1 VKELYTGKLKSMICN
16 KSPLYAKKAFFKKK
30 LHLFWLKRAK
40 YILLITTTLLFI
52 NAVILNF
59 TGCCAYSFTGAA
71 VPEHLQTIAIPI
83 LDDRS
88 GAGEPGLRELLTER
102 LTQKF
107 IDDNTLQVTERTAA
121 DAILECTI
129 TSLSDAPAIV
139 TAGETVASR
148 RVTISVQAVY
158 KDLVK
163 RKTIFEKSFSGYGDY
178 SSGLDISGRQTAI
191 EEAVDNITEDIL
203 LDTVSGW

>member
-1 VKELYTGKLKSMICN
+1 MICS
-16 KSPLYAKKAFFKKK
+16 KFLLSAKKAFYKQKM
-30 LHLFWLKRAK
+30 HLFQLRSEK
-40 YILLITTTLLFI
+40 YILLLTISLLFI
-52 NAVILNF
+52 TSVILNF
-59 TGCCAYSFTGAA
+59 TGCCLYSFTGAA
-71 VPEHLQTIAIPI
+71 VPEHLQTIALPI
-83 LDDRS
+83 SDDRS

-139 TAGETVASR
+139 TAGENVTSR
-148 RVTISVQAVY
+148 RVTISVQAAY

-163 RKTIFEKSFSGYGDY
+163 RKTIYEKNFSNYGDY
-178 SSGLDISGRQTAI
+178 SSAGDINARRTAI

>member
-1 VKELYTGKLKSMICN
+1 MQSEKKINFRLKLQLIQVKRETDLSLMAIS
-16 KSPLYAKKAFFKKK
+16 
-30 LHLFWLKRAK
+30 
-40 YILLITTTLLFI
+40 LLFI
-52 NAVILNF
+52 NFIIVNL
-59 TGCCAYSFTGAA
+59 TGCCVYSFTGASA
-71 VPEHLQTIAIPI
+71 PEHLQTIALPI
-83 LDDRS
+83 SDDRS

-139 TAGETVASR
+139 TAGENVTSR
-148 RVTISVQAVY
+148 RVTITVQAVY

-163 RKTIFEKSFSGYGDY
+163 RKTIYEKSFSNYGDY
-178 SSGLDISGRQTAI
+178 PSGGNLSDRGTAI
-191 EEAVDNITEDIL
+191 EEAIDNITEDIL

>member
-1 VKELYTGKLKSMICN
+1 MYFIQ
-16 KSPLYAKKAFFKKK
+16 FKGE
-30 LHLFWLKRAK
+30 
-40 YILLITTTLLFI
+40 INITLLTVLLLFI
-52 NAVILNF
+52 NSAILNF
-59 TGCCAYSFTGAA
+59 MGCCVYSFTGAA
-71 VPEHLQTIAIPI
+71 VPEHLQTIALPI
-83 LDDRS
+83 SDDRS

-139 TAGETVASR
+139 TAGENVTSR
-148 RVTISVQAVY
+148 RVTISVQAIY
-158 KDLVK
+158 RDLVK
-163 RKTIFEKSFSGYGDY
+163 RKTIYEKSFSNYGDY
-178 SSGLDISGRQTAI
+178 PSGENISDRRTAI

>member
-1 VKELYTGKLKSMICN
+1 MIYN
-16 KSPLYAKKAFFKKK
+16 KFILSAQNTIFGEK
-30 LHLFWLKRAK
+30 LHFIQLKREMNITLLTVSLL
-40 YILLITTTLLFI
+40 YINLLI
-52 NAVILNF
+52 LNL
-59 TGCCAYSFTGAA
+59 GCCVYSFTGAA
-71 VPEHLQTIAIPI
+71 VPEHLQTIAIPVS
-83 LDDRS
+83 DDRS
-88 GAGEPGLRELLTER
+88 GAGEPGLRELLTNQ

-129 TSLSDAPAIV
+129 ISLSDAPAIV
-139 TAGETVASR
+139 TAGENVTSR

-163 RKTIFEKSFSGYGDY
+163 RKTVYEKNFSNYGDY
-178 SSGLDISGRQTAI
+178 RSGGSINDRRVAI

>member
-1 VKELYTGKLKSMICN
+1 MICN
-16 KSPLYAKKAFFKKK
+16 SFLLSKEKLYFNQKSYLFQFKTGN
-30 LHLFWLKRAK
+30 
-40 YILLITTTLLFI
+40 IIITIGLTLLFI
-52 NAVILNF
+52 TSLILNF
-59 TGCCAYSFTGAA
+59 TGCCVYSFTGAA
-71 VPEHLQTIAIPI
+71 VPEHLHTIALPI
-83 LDDRS
+83 SDDRS

-139 TAGETVASR
+139 TAGEQVTTR

-163 RKTIFEKSFSGYGDY
+163 RKTIYEKNFSNYGDY
-178 SSGLDISGRQTAI
+178 SSAGDLNARRTAI